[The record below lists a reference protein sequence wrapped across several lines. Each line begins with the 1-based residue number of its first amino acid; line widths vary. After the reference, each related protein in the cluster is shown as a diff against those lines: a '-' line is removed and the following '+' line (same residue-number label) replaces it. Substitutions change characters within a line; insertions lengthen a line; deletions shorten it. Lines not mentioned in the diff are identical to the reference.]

1 MRLSAFIMHRMDDI
15 IGEWQSFA
23 MMLPPHGGEM
33 LSAALHGHAREILKA
48 IAQDIDSPDTKNTT
62 GSEHTVGETAAATHG
77 ALRHSAGFGLAQL
90 TAEFRALRACVLRL
104 WMASG
109 NVTANEAISEVLR
122 FDEAI
127 DQTLA
132 EAVERYVQE
141 VERAR
146 DMFLSVLGHDLRTPL
161 GAIAITGQYLAMQN
175 VPDNKRLEAAAR
187 IDRCVTTMNAL
198 IKDVLEYTRSRLG
211 KGMTIACKPGNLT
224 EVCRTACDDIRAVHI
239 DVEFRCELQ
248 NRLDANFDPVR
259 MHQAIWNLLNN
270 AVQQSDR
277 HTPIVLAASES
288 GEQVRIRVHA
298 SGRPLPAQP
307 LQSMFDPMAQ
317 LASAHK
323 PHDDVKPSIQLG
335 LFVAREIIRA
345 HQGEVAVNVNGDE
358 TIFEVTL
365 LRRED
370 RY

>member
-1 MRLSAFIMHRMDDI
+1 MRLSAFIMDRMDDI

-23 MMLPPHGGEM
+23 MTLPHAETM
-33 LSAALHGHAREILKA
+33 LSTALHDHAREILKA
-48 IAQDIDSPDTKNTT
+48 IAQDINAPDAKNATDAERT
-62 GSEHTVGETAAATHG
+62 SGETAAAMHG

-104 WMASG
+104 WMTSS
-109 NVTANEAISEVLR
+109 NVTTNEAISEVLR

-132 EAVERYVQE
+132 EAVERYAQE

-161 GAIAITGQYLAMQN
+161 GAISITGQYLAMQN

-198 IKDVLEYTRSRLG
+198 IKDILEYTRSRLG
-211 KGMTIACKPGNLT
+211 KGMTIACKPGDLT
-224 EVCRTACDDIRAVHI
+224 EVCRTVCDDIRAVHI
-239 DVEFRCELQ
+239 DAEFRCELQ
-248 NRLDANFDPVR
+248 SRLDADFDPIR
-259 MHQAIWNLLNN
+259 MHQAIWNLLNS

-277 HTPIVLAASES
+277 QTPVVLAASES
-288 GEQVRIRVHA
+288 GKQIRIRVHA

-317 LASAHK
+317 LAGAHTQ
-323 PHDDVKPSIQLG
+323 HDDVKPSLQLG

-345 HQGEVAVNVNGDE
+345 HQGEVAVSVNGDE
-358 TIFEVTL
+358 TIFEVRL

-370 RY
+370 